1 MVKALLGVRH
11 AKASK
16 NRFIPGIMLRALRLL
31 LLLLLLV
38 LLCKNE
44 NENVK
49 YEKEIKLC
57 DIAQLTCF
65 EFPPLHSRNLADQN
79 FPNHDKN
86 SKTHFP
92 HHQCVTKSTKWVE
105 RAKR

>member
-1 MVKALLGVRH
+1 MVVKALLGVRH

-44 NENVK
+44 NENVNID
-49 YEKEIKLC
+49 EIGNQKLFALV
-57 DIAQLTCF
+57 IK
-65 EFPPLHSRNLADQN
+65 HN
-79 FPNHDKN
+79 
-86 SKTHFP
+86 
-92 HHQCVTKSTKWVE
+92 
-105 RAKR
+105 